1 MDSILNGLRSKFTSN
16 VRFAEQAFDGLMLG
30 DGGLAFQG
38 NYAHFRMGLAD
49 NRKYKQREQIPAE
62 KLLAFLQHITVLF
75 KYLDTIPCADN
86 PKISFHKQPDGR
98 MFSRCDLITKSSDFC
113 TKQYFR
119 WYKNGEK
126 HHSSTTRY
134 SWYTAGEKIVPDD
147 LVLTPISL
155 AYFFMGDGSSVWIK
169 DTISIT
175 INLCTDDFKLHDI
188 VFLENQLRKFSL
200 HTMQVSVPNGRIRI
214 GIPQNSVDDFMNLV
228 KPYMVEPYLFKLKY
242 KGSYNAT
249 NLDIIG
255 IKNLIGK

>member
-175 INLCTDDFKLHDI
+175 I
-188 VFLENQLRKFSL
+188 SL